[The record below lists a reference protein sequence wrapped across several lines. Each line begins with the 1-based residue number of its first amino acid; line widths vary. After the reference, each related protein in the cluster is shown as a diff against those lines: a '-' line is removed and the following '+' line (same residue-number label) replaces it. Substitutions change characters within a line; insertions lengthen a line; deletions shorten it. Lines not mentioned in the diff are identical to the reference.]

1 VAALTASIAT
11 ASGAAHA
18 PDAPEPGSVEA
29 IAEATTDPK
38 FLNPWV
44 SYVPPTITRASTP
57 IAAGD

>member
-1 VAALTASIAT
+1 
-11 ASGAAHA
+11 
-18 PDAPEPGSVEA
+18 VEA

-44 SYVPPTITRASTP
+44 AYVPPRIMRASTP

>member
-1 VAALTASIAT
+1 VAVLTASIAT
-11 ASGAAHA
+11 ASDAAHA
-18 PDAPEPGSVEA
+18 PDVPEPGSVEA

-44 SYVPPTITRASTP
+44 AYVPPTMTRASTP